1 MIDHLRQKMIDMTET
16 EILAV
21 VIEIEDINIVTRMEE
36 MIEMEDIN
44 IETEKEDIVIH
55 AMRNLG
61 HMEKAVLI
69 NRIGEEMIV
78 IVIVIVMLRMR
89 VKEDILIATVDT
101 EEMTETHDIVTA
113 EMTGITTK
121 DTINTVTDVAAIA
134 IVDIKAATDT
144 KVIDIEHREKP
155 ILEIVETQDRVM
167 LLVERRELKDRE
179 EVEEREKGSY
189 QRDLKMERC

>member
-1 MIDHLRQKMIDMTET
+1 MTDMTET
-16 EILAV
+16 EMLAV
-21 VIEIEDINIVTRMEE
+21 VIEIEDINIVIRMEE

-61 HMEKAVLI
+61 HMEMAVLI

-78 IVIVIVMLRMR
+78 IVMLWMR
-89 VKEDILIATVDT
+89 VKEDILIATADT

-134 IVDIKAATDT
+134 IVDMKATTDT

>member
-1 MIDHLRQKMIDMTET
+1 MIDHLRQKMTDMTET
-16 EILAV
+16 EMLAV
-21 VIEIEDINIVTRMEE
+21 VIEIEDINIVIRMEE

-61 HMEKAVLI
+61 HMEMAVLI

-78 IVIVIVMLRMR
+78 IVMLWMR
-89 VKEDILIATVDT
+89 VKEDILIATADT

-134 IVDIKAATDT
+134 IVDMKATTDT